1 MKPVFFLPIALVL
14 LAGCG
19 DKGASAAN
27 GAASS
32 DTNSATEVAKTPEVP
47 AELKTDAFEYYGLGR
62 TEPMKLAIKQSGQ
75 PDKVGS
81 QTFKL
86 VKVENG
92 VAEYNLESSDE
103 LVGLDT
109 ASFKVEKGGIRAAS
123 NATISSD
130 QSTWELPAG
139 LTPGKTWDI
148 KTTADSVMKMTG
160 TNKVVGTQA
169 VTTPVATYNDAL
181 LITVN
186 ATGTQGGRSFKLN
199 SKLWLV
205 KGRGT
210 VKTEIESIDG
220 KNTNKIVM
228 EEVK

>member
-1 MKPVFFLPIALVL
+1 
-14 LAGCG
+14 
-19 DKGASAAN
+19 
-27 GAASS
+27 
-32 DTNSATEVAKTPEVP
+32 
-47 AELKTDAFEYYGLGR
+47 
-62 TEPMKLAIKQSGQ
+62 
-75 PDKVGS
+75 
-81 QTFKL
+81 
-86 VKVENG
+86 
-92 VAEYNLESSDE
+92 
-103 LVGLDT
+103 
-109 ASFKVEKGGIRAAS
+109 
-123 NATISSD
+123 
-130 QSTWELPAG
+130 
-139 LTPGKTWDI
+139 
-148 KTTADSVMKMTG
+148 MKMTG